1 MHQHPWSLI
10 KDVLGVK
17 CVGGVGVVPYRVE
30 GISDIVRV
38 GGGGQGSQGCRVEGT
53 GNGGVTNK
61 DLGAVIFV
69 LERRQKTAAFDDNG
83 SLRRTGEDRGA
94 TESGDG

>member
-1 MHQHPWSLI
+1 MT
-10 KDVLGVK
+10 
-17 CVGGVGVVPYRVE
+17 
-30 GISDIVRV
+30 ISDGPIAREDSYT
-38 GGGGQGSQGCRVEGT
+38 GYLRRKYQGGQGSQGCRVEGT

-94 TESGDG
+94 TESGNG